1 MDILKNTHNSQI
13 IKLENLNIGYRSKT
27 AVHDIN
33 ITMCSGQVLC
43 VLGPNG
49 SGKSTLFKTIL
60 GLIESISGNVE
71 IDNQP
76 LSAYSSL
83 QLAQVLAYVPQA
95 IQEFFDF
102 EVIQVV
108 LMGRLARLS
117 SFANPGAND
126 YKIAKQ
132 CLQQL
137 GIQHL
142 ENRSY
147 MQLSG
152 GERQLVLIARALAQ
166 EPKAIIMDEPT
177 SSLDFGNQIKVLQV
191 IQNLKQ
197 KDLSIMLSTH
207 NPQHAA
213 TLADKVILIKNNKVY
228 KSGATDNVLTK
239 SNLQH
244 LYDLTPNQAQQHL
257 KDFI

>member
-1 MDILKNTHNSQI
+1 MHSKQI
-13 IKLENLNIGYRSKT
+13 ITLENLNIGYKSKI
-27 AVHDIN
+27 AVKNIN
-33 ITMCSGQVLC
+33 FSLSNGQVLC
-43 VLGPNG
+43 ILGPNG
-49 SGKSTLFKTIL
+49 CGKSTLFKSVL
-60 GLIESISGNVE
+60 GLIPTLSGTIK
-71 IDNQP
+71 IDDQP
-76 LSAYSSL
+76 LSSYTSL
-83 QLAQVLAYVPQA
+83 QLAQLIAYVPQA
-95 IQEFFDF
+95 IQDFFDF

-117 SFANPGAND
+117 SFANPSDND
-126 YKIAKQ
+126 YTIAQQ

-137 GIQHL
+137 GISHL

-166 EPKAIIMDEPT
+166 QPKAIIMDEPT

-191 IQNLKQ
+191 IQSLKQ

-213 TLADKVILIKNNKVY
+213 MLADKVILIKNNEIY
-228 KSGATDNVLTK
+228 RTGATDQVLTK

-244 LYDLTPNQAQQHL
+244 LYDLTATQSNQHL
-257 KDFI
+257 NEFI